1 MSKAQMT
8 KTLRVAITAFCAVG
22 VLAGSVLAGAAVAAD
37 RKPEDALKYRKGVLT
52 GIAWHFGPVV
62 AMAKGE
68 AAFDQAQLT
77 ERAAAMAALSKM
89 LGEGFIQGTAQ
100 GQIEGSRSL
109 PAIWTDSAD
118 FQKKLEA
125 LQTATAALASASGSL
140 AQGDLGKHV
149 AAIGGSC
156 KACHDTYRAK

>member
-1 MSKAQMT
+1 MSKARMN
-8 KTLRVAITAFCAVG
+8 KVLRVAVIAFCAVG
-22 VLAGSVLAGAAVAAD
+22 VLAGGVFVGAAVAAD

-52 GIAWHFGPVV
+52 GLSWHFGPVV

-68 AAFDQAQLT
+68 AAFDQAELT
-77 ERAAAMAALSKM
+77 QRAAALAALSNM
-89 LGEGFIQGTAQ
+89 LGEGFVAGTAM
-100 GQIEGSRSL
+100 GQIEGTKAK
-109 PAIWTDSAD
+109 PEIWSDSAD
-118 FQKKLEA
+118 FQKKLQA

-156 KACHDTYRAK
+156 KACHDSYRAK

>member
-8 KTLRVAITAFCAVG
+8 KTLRVAITAFCAAG

-68 AAFDQAQLT
+68 VAFDQAQLS
-77 ERAAAMAALSKM
+77 ERAAAMAALSSM

-100 GQIEGSRSL
+100 GQIEGSRTL
-109 PAIWTDSAD
+109 PVAFTDSAD

>member
-1 MSKAQMT
+1 MSKAQIR
-8 KTLRVAITAFCAVG
+8 KALRAAMISSCVAG
-22 VLAGSVLAGAAVAAD
+22 MLAGSVLSGTAVAAD

-52 GIAWHFGPVV
+52 GLAWHFGPVV

-68 AAFDQAQLT
+68 APFDQKQLS
-77 ERAAAMAALSKM
+77 ERAAALAALSNM

-100 GQIEGSRSL
+100 GEIEGSRTL
-109 PAIWTDSAD
+109 PAAFTDNAD

-125 LQTATAALASASGSL
+125 LKTATAALASASGSL
-140 AQGDLGKHV
+140 SQGDLGKHV